1 MDIPLEAIL
10 SLGVGGVLAIIIFLM
25 YRRDKNSSEKRIA
38 DICEG
43 HENRLIEIGQQMS
56 NMIKREQD
64 TREEQTKV
72 LSELTTTL
80 KRMNGKR

>member
-1 MDIPLEAIL
+1 MDLPISDLL

-25 YRRDKNSSEKRIA
+25 YRRDKNASEKRIA
-38 DICEG
+38 DICNT
-43 HENRLIEIGQQMS
+43 HEHRLREDRNEMT
-56 NMIKREQD
+56 NMIEREQD

-80 KRMNGKR
+80 QRMNGKR

>member
-56 NMIKREQD
+56 TMIKREQD